1 MVVDSCT
8 GLMLQALAVQPRGAR
23 VHVGAAEEEQ
33 EACVHHSGGIRST
46 TATHTCPRH
55 LTRQGQ
61 PPGGRTEP
69 LQ

>member
-8 GLMLQALAVQPRGAR
+8 GLLLQALAVQPRGAR

-46 TATHTCPRH
+46 TATYTSPCH

-61 PPGGRTEP
+61 PHGGRTEP